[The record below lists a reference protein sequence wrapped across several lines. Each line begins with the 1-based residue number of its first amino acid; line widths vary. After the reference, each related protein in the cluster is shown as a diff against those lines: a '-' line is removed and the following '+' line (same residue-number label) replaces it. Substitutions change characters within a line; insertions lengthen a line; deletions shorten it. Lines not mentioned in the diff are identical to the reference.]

1 MRDIY
6 PRKMF
11 VLSIM
16 LLAAFSMMAGLLLT
30 RQAVGQ
36 GKPLDGFYVKEVRFD
51 ETTGGKKPVPKLP
64 KDWRFVGVSN
74 GGKTNCNILWFQD
87 KEGSIYMVR
96 GSTDIEFRVGDF
108 VLDPYIG
115 KIGIE

>member
-1 MRDIY
+1 MKTIY
-6 PRKMF
+6 AKKIY

-16 LLAAFSMMAGLLLT
+16 SLASFSMIAGVLLT

-36 GKPLDGFYVKEVRFD
+36 GKPLEGFYVKEVRFD
-51 ETTGGKKPVPKLP
+51 ETTGGKKPTPKLP

-87 KEGSIYMVR
+87 KEGNIFMVR
-96 GSTDIEFRVGDF
+96 GSTDIEFRLGDF

-115 KIGIE
+115 KISLE